1 MNRSLCRP
9 EVEGLFFGGAAL
21 LGLPALATAAGG
33 VSAKTV
39 GILNYA
45 LTLEYLRRWRGPV

>member
-1 MNRSLCRP
+1 LCRP
-9 EVEGLFFGGAAL
+9 EVEGLFCGGAAL

-45 LTLEYLRRWRGPV
+45 LTLEYLRRWR